1 MKKIVIIG
9 GGAGGTL
16 LAINLLKANPA
27 EPLSVTL
34 IEKRQEIGAGV
45 AYSTLNDVHLL
56 NVPAAKMG
64 AFADNIEHFHTWL
77 TLNNYAYEA
86 NSFVPRMI
94 FSRYLRDC
102 LKTTAEKCNDNL
114 VFSVQTDEA
123 VGIEKFDNS
132 AKVHLSS
139 GSVVEA
145 DKVVLAFGNFLPP
158 HPNVPDLTFAES
170 PKYIRDP
177 WNNPVLDEIG
187 NDDVVTIVGTGLSMV
202 DITMQLERRGHRGTI
217 IAISTRGMLPAVHKL
232 GYTYPSFAEELEGKE
247 RITDILKIVRRH
259 TDEAESN
266 GSDWR
271 TVIDSLRPVTQKIWL
286 GLPLA
291 EKKYFMQHLSRY
303 WNTARHR
310 MAPEAAHIIDELR
323 GTGQLQVLKGRLK
336 WIGLDENDR
345 FDIRLS
351 NIGIEQ
357 RLTSDH
363 LINCIGSES
372 RFDSIDSPLV
382 QDLLSSGLIRSDDIR
397 FGLDADPDGT
407 LISANGEKSDLL
419 YTLGTAL
426 KGILWESTAI
436 PEIRVQA
443 RSLADKLIAEK

>member
-1 MKKIVIIG
+1 MKKIAIIG

-16 LAINLLKANPA
+16 LAINLLSANPD
-27 EPLSVTL
+27 EPIRIDL
-34 IEKRQEIGAGV
+34 IEKRPEVGAGV

-64 AFADNIEHFHTWL
+64 AFADNIEHFHNWL
-77 TLNNYAYEA
+77 TLNGHAYEA
-86 NSFVPRMI
+86 NSFVPRRI
-94 FSRYLRDC
+94 FGQYLRDC
-102 LKTTAEKCNDNL
+102 LKTAADKCNETV
-114 VFSVQTDEA
+114 VFNIHNDEA
-123 VGIEKFDNS
+123 VSIEPVECGANIQLK
-132 AKVHLSS
+132 S
-139 GSVVEA
+139 GTVIDA

-158 HPNVPDLTFAES
+158 HPSVPDKSFASS
-170 PKYIRDP
+170 PNYIREP

-187 NDDVVTIVGTGLSMV
+187 EDDVVTIVGTGLSMV
-202 DITMQLERRGHRGTI
+202 DVTMQLERRGHHGAI
-217 IAISTRGMLPAVHKL
+217 NAISTRGMLPAVHKL
-232 GYTYPSFAEELEGKE
+232 GFSYPSFADELDGKE

-259 TDEAESN
+259 AEKAADN

-271 TVIDSLRPVTQKIWL
+271 AVIDSLRPVTQKIWL

-310 MAPEAAHIIDELR
+310 MAPEAAKIMDELR
-323 GTGQLQVLKGRLK
+323 GTGQLQVLKGRLT
-336 WIGLDENDR
+336 WIGLDDTGN

-357 RLTSDH
+357 KLSSKY

-372 RFDSIDSPLV
+372 RFEAIDSPLV
-382 QDLLSSGLIRSDDIR
+382 QNLLSTGQIRSDDLK
-397 FGLDADPDGT
+397 FGLDADIDGT
-407 LISANGEKSDLL
+407 LISAQGEKSDLL

-426 KGILWESTAI
+426 KGILWESTAV
-436 PEIRVQA
+436 PEIRFQA
-443 RSLADKLIAEK
+443 RSLADKLIADN